1 MKSNIIKPI
10 STISIILLCMIMVS
24 CNKDSEYSKTL
35 NCAKSSQYTA
45 YTGEVFELDK
55 NFINKYDIYGHYH
68 NVLVSAIDSVWK
80 DYSDRELFDYSLQ
93 KAQSITG
100 IFIDSLDYGINVSEY
115 SKRLLESSREDIAK
129 TYIETLTDIFSEYY
143 PDMALNRFI
152 NDIRK
157 ITYEKTDMDEIL
169 NDISIVEQKTYNSS
183 IDTNGIKLGLCFCA
197 VYKYSLSNIADILSN
212 PNSNFYPMLTS
223 KENEGVGDAVLAD
236 AVGLARGVWKGAKAG
251 TAGGVQG
258 MVLMGAVGGV
268 CYGALS
274 TAVEVGLK
282 KTISEWI
289 DSWF

>member
-1 MKSNIIKPI
+1 MKSDIFKPI
-10 STISIILLCMIMVS
+10 TTISIILLCMIVVS
-24 CNKDSEYSKTL
+24 CNKDSEYSKTS
-35 NCAKSSQYTA
+35 NCAKSSQYIA
-45 YTGEVFELDK
+45 YTGEPFELDK
-55 NFINKYDIYGHYH
+55 DFINKYDIYGHFH
-68 NVLVSAIDSVWK
+68 NLLVSAIDSVWN

-93 KAQSITG
+93 KTQSITG
-100 IFIDSLDYGINVSEY
+100 IFIDSIDCGINVSEY
-115 SKRLLESSREDIAK
+115 SKRLLESSREDYAK

-143 PDMALNRFI
+143 PDVALRRFI
-152 NDIRK
+152 ADIRK

-197 VYKYSLSNIADILSN
+197 VYKYSLSNIADIRNN
-212 PNSNFYPMLTS
+212 PNSNFYPMLSS

-236 AVGLARGVWKGAKAG
+236 AVGFARGAWRGWKAG
-251 TAGGVQG
+251 TAGGVYG
-258 MVLMGAVGGV
+258 MILTGTVGGV

-282 KTISEWI
+282 KTISRWI